1 MAKSFLNFSGEKPFA
16 PFEWML
22 AFRYLRA
29 RRKESFISVITS
41 FSLIGIML
49 GVATLI
55 TVMSVM
61 NGFRADLMDR
71 ILGFNG
77 HIKIYGLSDDRLYEF
92 EDLSTKLKTISGVTR
107 AAPLVDGQAMASF
120 QQWSTGV
127 VVRGMDER
135 DLKTLSLV
143 SDNILAGS
151 ILDFNSN
158 RGVVIGDGLARLLRV
173 QVGGSVT
180 LISPQGVITPF
191 GMTPRIQTFPI
202 SAIFKVGMSEYD
214 SSFVFM
220 PLKDAQLYFNKGED
234 AVSSIEIMLEDPDL
248 VDPVLESIDSEVKMP
263 IWKQDW
269 RQMNQTFFNVLAVER
284 NVMFMILTMI
294 IIVAAFNIISGL
306 IMLVKD
312 KGQDIA
318 ILRSMGATRAGIM
331 RIFFITGSSIGVI
344 GTLLGFLL
352 GMLIVM
358 NVEAIRQGLQ
368 FLLGFE
374 LFPSQIYYLSQL
386 PAEMDPREILTVV
399 VMSLTLSFLATI
411 YPSWR
416 AARLDPVEALRYE

>member
-1 MAKSFLNFSGEKPFA
+1 
-16 PFEWML
+16 
-22 AFRYLRA
+22 
-29 RRKESFISVITS
+29 
-41 FSLIGIML
+41 
-49 GVATLI
+49 
-55 TVMSVM
+55 
-61 NGFRADLMDR
+61 
-71 ILGFNG
+71 
-77 HIKIYGLSDDRLYEF
+77 
-92 EDLSTKLKTISGVTR
+92 LSTKLKTISGVTR

-220 PLKDAQLYFNKGED
+220 PLKDAQIYFNKGED

-248 VDPVLESIDSEVKMP
+248 VDPVLESIDREVKMP

-318 ILRSMGATRAGIM
+318 ILRSMGATRGGIM